1 MITISEKTYDSGF
14 WTVVCVIDGNKGT
27 FVGPFVLELPE
38 TATEA
43 EIIAAISEIIEG

>member
-27 FVGPFVLELPE
+27 FVGPFVLDLPE
-38 TATEA
+38 DATEQDL
-43 EIIAAISEIIEG
+43 IAAVQAVVGG